1 MQLIRNKI
9 LQCLYN
15 YSNNDEKLVTALDD
29 VVAEFGQQA
38 FPVIFHVLT
47 HLELSRQEAEDS
59 WREICLHR
67 REMSNQLG
75 HNVNLRTAICD
86 YFCSIHKSLKNPKVV
101 EIHIFENTINS
112 AKYDRLTGLYN
123 RAYFDESLVREV
135 ARAKRYGTELSVL
148 FLDIDNFKAVND
160 NHGHL
165 AGDLVLKDLS
175 QAIRDA
181 IRSEDIASRYGGEEI
196 VIILPETKKATGLIL
211 AERIR
216 ELVAHLDLEY
226 AGKTIP
232 LTISGGLASFPID
245 TSDAT
250 ELVRFA
256 DMALLKAKSLG
267 KNNIQAY
274 SPNKRRYIR
283 VDFSPEIL
291 VKKISID
298 EATESFS
305 AQAKNLSLTGIL
317 FRSDTPC
324 FAVGNKIQLQIPFE
338 DFNATVLLL
347 GTVVRI
353 ALVGADQY
361 EIGVSF
367 LEMDHTSKNEVSQYL
382 IKQLGQKIADRSA
395 NSDKGQATSHET
407 VNATPFS
414 TES

>member
-1 MQLIRNKI
+1 MQVIRNKI
-9 LQCLYN
+9 LHCLYN
-15 YSNNDEKLVTALDD
+15 YSSNDEKLVTALDE
-29 VVAEFGQQA
+29 VATEFGQQA
-38 FPVIFHVLT
+38 FPVILHVLT
-47 HLELSRQEAEDS
+47 HLDLSQQEAADF

-67 REMSNQLG
+67 LEMSNQLG

-101 EIHIFENTINS
+101 EIHIFENTINT

-123 RAYFDESLVREV
+123 RGYFDECLIREV
-135 ARAKRYGTELSVL
+135 ARAKRYDTELSVL

-165 AGDLVLKDLS
+165 AGDFALKEIS
-175 QAIRDA
+175 QAIVDE

-196 VIILPETKKATGLIL
+196 IIILPETKKATGLIL

-216 ELVAHLDLEY
+216 ELIANLSLPYE
-226 AGKTIP
+226 GKNIP

-245 TSDAT
+245 SCDPT

-267 KNNIQAY
+267 KNNVQAF
-274 SPNKRRYIR
+274 SPNKRRYVR

-298 EATESFS
+298 ESTGSFT
-305 AQAKNLSLTGIL
+305 ANAKNLSLTGIL
-317 FRSDTPC
+317 FRSTC
-324 FAVGNKIQLQIPFE
+324 TSFAIGDKIQLQIPFE
-338 DFNATVLLL
+338 DFNASVLLL

-353 ALVGADQY
+353 ELLGTNEY

-382 IKQLGQKIADRSA
+382 LKKLGQKIAA
-395 NSDKGQATSHET
+395 N
-407 VNATPFS
+407 
-414 TES
+414 